1 MVHRS
6 RTDARQFCR
15 RSRRVLVALSVAA
28 LVATVGEYLAPA
40 NAQLWWADVAWTLSG
55 VVAVGGVAAA
65 RRRVGPSGRGGW
77 TLLLWGCVAWLV
89 GCLLW
94 SLYGVAGFPASP
106 NGADFC
112 WLAFAVLAALA
123 VHRLGPGR
131 AAASRTWFEVA
142 PLVVAV
148 SALLSAL
155 LWNQIGGSDLAVPAA
170 VTAVAYPIFYVSTAL
185 VMLQAVV
192 SGALDVR
199 ANRGL
204 AAVLVGLVLE
214 ALAFILWSPLLLK
227 GTYVAGTN
235 VVDALWAVGMLLVGF
250 GALSAGPPRAV
261 AEVELVSERR
271 GGALSALTLV
281 VLAVAQALEILSDA
295 VAGVELA
302 LGVGMAVVGATL
314 IARASMLRAQQIV
327 LFDRLRERERELE
340 EANRRLSEE
349 SRRDPLTG
357 LANRLRLREDLIE
370 LAARSERYG
379 ETYCLVLCDLDRFKD
394 YNDELGHQAGD
405 HALRAVAAL
414 LESHTRGGDCAY
426 RYGGEELLI
435 VLHGQDGDSGAAI
448 AERHRANVEAA
459 ALPHPANPPTD
470 VVTFSAGVAAAQPG
484 ETPAEVLLRADRA
497 LYRAKA
503 AGRNRTAIAG
513 PDQPLGPAALSS
525 LT

>member
-1 MVHRS
+1 
-6 RTDARQFCR
+6 
-15 RSRRVLVALSVAA
+15 
-28 LVATVGEYLAPA
+28 
-40 NAQLWWADVAWTLSG
+40 
-55 VVAVGGVAAA
+55 
-65 RRRVGPSGRGGW
+65 
-77 TLLLWGCVAWLV
+77 
-89 GCLLW
+89 
-94 SLYGVAGFPASP
+94 
-106 NGADFC
+106 
-112 WLAFAVLAALA
+112 
-123 VHRLGPGR
+123 
-131 AAASRTWFEVA
+131 
-142 PLVVAV
+142 
-148 SALLSAL
+148 
-155 LWNQIGGSDLAVPAA
+155 
-170 VTAVAYPIFYVSTAL
+170 VAYPIFYVSTAL